1 MKSFA
6 VDPYGRMSI
15 CVISQQEMYDI
26 RQGSVREGW
35 EKFLLAVRTRKRTRP
50 TKCVQCRIQS
60 LCGMCP
66 ANGELENG
74 DKESPVAF
82 LCEAAHLRALSLGL
96 EVPAH
101 GDCEFCSGGTEQDR
115 LSRSAERIR
124 SAEIDVENWTEPAS
138 LFPVL
143 NQGGARTACGGCG
156 AGH

>member
-1 MKSFA
+1 
-6 VDPYGRMSI
+6 MSI
-15 CVISQQEMYDI
+15 CVISQQETYDI

-74 DKESPVAF
+74 DQESPVAF
-82 LCEAAHLRALSLGL
+82 LCEAAHLRAVSLGL

-101 GDCEFCSGGTEQDR
+101 GDCEFCEGEGQER
-115 LSRSAERIR
+115 VRESAARIR
-124 SAEIDVENWTEPAS
+124 SAEINVEDWTEPESPFA
-138 LFPVL
+138 VL
-143 NQGGARTACGGCG
+143 NQAAPRSACGSCG